1 MSTNPRVLGPALR
14 AAYGTGD
21 FVLESSASRALPVP
35 TAGGQRRFSEA
46 AIFPWKNLHPLCTT
60 LPVFVAD
67 CSQRGSPHFW
77 GRTATRKVLKSAAPQ
92 REIEVCST
100 APGEAGRVARLSFP
114 GHAAAGLRSMRD
126 SVAPGRLGQG
136 REHFSM
142 EKSACLRIC
151 PARTMLQRLAAADQF
166 GMRARPLAT

>member
-77 GRTATRKVLKSAAPQ
+77 GRTATRKVLKSAAPE

-100 APGEAGRVARLSFP
+100 APGEAGRVACLSFP
-114 GHAAAGLRSMRD
+114 GHAVAGLRSMRD
-126 SVAPGRLGQG
+126 SIAPGRLGQG
-136 REHFSM
+136 RAENIFPWKNQPASG
-142 EKSACLRIC
+142 SAPPGQCSSGLR
-151 PARTMLQRLAAADQF
+151 Q
-166 GMRARPLAT
+166 